1 MSIVTPCCKLG
12 STGTEGC
19 ARAARVSFAGRVIR
33 LTLDDGRQLSFSAD
47 RFPRLKTATMR
58 QLRSVQVEVEG
69 EALRWEGLDE
79 DILVQ
84 DLVEGRFPK
93 PGGRSAPG
101 VGRAGAGRQPIFL
114 EVKPLVAE
122 RLRSKAKATGR
133 TLSEVADEALASV

>member
-1 MSIVTPCCKLG
+1 MNIVTPCCKLG

-19 ARAARVSFAGRVIR
+19 ARAARVGFAGRVIR
-33 LTLDDGRQLSFSAD
+33 LALDDGRRISFSAD
-47 RFPRLKTATMR
+47 RFPRLKAATAR
-58 QLRSVQVEVEG
+58 QLRNVQIEVEG
-69 EALRWEGLDE
+69 EALRWEELDE

-93 PGGRSAPG
+93 LRGRSAQGPG
-101 VGRAGAGRQPIFL
+101 KPGTGRQPIFL

-133 TLSEVADEALASV
+133 TMSEVADEALASV